1 VSGNFSGSSLPF
13 FFASAAYGAKISL
26 KYDSTSDYFKQ
37 LSPNAPQDWINFSQ
51 RILS

>member
-1 VSGNFSGSSLPF
+1 VSGNFSGSSWPF
-13 FFASAAYGAKISL
+13 FFASAYGAKISL
-26 KYDSTSDYFKQ
+26 KYDSTSDYLKQ